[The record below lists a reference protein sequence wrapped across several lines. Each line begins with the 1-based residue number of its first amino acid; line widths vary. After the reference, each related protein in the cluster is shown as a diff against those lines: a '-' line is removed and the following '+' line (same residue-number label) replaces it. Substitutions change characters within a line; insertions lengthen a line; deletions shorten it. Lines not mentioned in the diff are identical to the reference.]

1 MLKNIRK
8 NKKKK
13 NESSIIGRLRGW
25 FYHGRFI
32 GFDIQSII
40 MTVLTALTIITTVI
54 MGLLLY
60 NRFKMAIKQTAVTN
74 TENMVENTVEKLD
87 ADLLNVR
94 QITNAVNYNI
104 IQEYDIS
111 SRDFN
116 RQFSLLYEINA
127 DKIQSMALYDDK
139 GNLLTAEP
147 VTVQKDAVE
156 PSEQDWYQDAEADI
170 ENIISLYRISRICLS
185 MAHIDIT
192 GLYLS
197 AVQLIST
204 MVSSR
209 EVVSFWSI

>member
-104 IQEYDIS
+104 IHPLIF
-111 SRDFN
+111 FN
-116 RQFSLLYEINA
+116 RYELIYLKKRRFTME
-127 DKIQSMALYDDK
+127 DS
-139 GNLLTAEP
+139 EP
-147 VTVQKDAVE
+147 FNT
-156 PSEQDWYQDAEADI
+156 I
-170 ENIISLYRISRICLS
+170 ENKEKFKV
-185 MAHIDIT
+185 M
-192 GLYLS
+192 
-197 AVQLIST
+197 
-204 MVSSR
+204 
-209 EVVSFWSI
+209 

>member
-13 NESSIIGRLRGW
+13 NESSIIGRLRRW

-94 QITNAVNYNI
+94 QITNADNLRPVNHRSHD
-104 IQEYDIS
+104 ECKLMLS
-111 SRDFN
+111 KRK
-116 RQFSLLYEINA
+116 L
-127 DKIQSMALYDDK
+127 
-139 GNLLTAEP
+139 
-147 VTVQKDAVE
+147 
-156 PSEQDWYQDAEADI
+156 
-170 ENIISLYRISRICLS
+170 ISLCHYNLS
-185 MAHIDIT
+185 
-192 GLYLS
+192 
-197 AVQLIST
+197 V
-204 MVSSR
+204 R
-209 EVVSFWSI
+209 

>member
-127 DKIQSMALYDDK
+127 DKIQSMALYDD
-139 GNLLTAEP
+139 
-147 VTVQKDAVE
+147 
-156 PSEQDWYQDAEADI
+156 
-170 ENIISLYRISRICLS
+170 
-185 MAHIDIT
+185 
-192 GLYLS
+192 
-197 AVQLIST
+197 
-204 MVSSR
+204 
-209 EVVSFWSI
+209 

>member
-156 PSEQDWYQDAEADI
+156 PRSRTGIRMQRQI
-170 ENIISLYRISRICLS
+170 SRIFISLYRISRICLS

>member
-1 MLKNIRK
+1 MLKDIRK

-147 VTVQKDAVE
+147 VAVQKDAVE

-170 ENIISLYRISRICLS
+170 ENIHFSIPHIQNLFVDGTYRYYWHLYWCI
-185 MAHIDIT
+185 
-192 GLYLS
+192 
-197 AVQLIST
+197 
-204 MVSSR
+204 
-209 EVVSFWSI
+209 

>member
-147 VTVQKDAVE
+147 VAVQKDAVE

-170 ENIISLYRISRICLS
+170 ENIHFSIP
-185 MAHIDIT
+185 HIQNLFVDGT
-192 GLYLS
+192 
-197 AVQLIST
+197 
-204 MVSSR
+204 
-209 EVVSFWSI
+209 